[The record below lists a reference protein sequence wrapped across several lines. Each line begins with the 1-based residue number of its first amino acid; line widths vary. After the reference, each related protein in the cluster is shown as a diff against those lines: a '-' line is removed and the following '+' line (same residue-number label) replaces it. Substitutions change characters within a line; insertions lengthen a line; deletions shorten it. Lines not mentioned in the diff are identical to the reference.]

1 VPSAPGRVIPVT
13 GRGDTNDYRHRLEDA
28 NKIKRNLRKIA
39 KLKDV
44 LEDVVDHYESAKK
57 IVIEP
62 REETRL
68 TSELTAIQRQQSRLT
83 DLLQSLII
91 ELKDVTP
98 LKYQHE
104 ASYALDPMSSGIVIL
119 HPSVIFAK
127 DQALDFVKRRLPLLY
142 DRGEEYLLQDA
153 TASIPFIKLM
163 AAFILKTDVTF
174 AKDWAPKDRYSRGQ
188 QLLKEALQGLLMLRE
203 HGPTGVLA
211 DIGFGMP
218 WT

>member
-1 VPSAPGRVIPVT
+1 MR
-13 GRGDTNDYRHRLEDA
+13 RLESAD
-28 NKIKRNLRKIA
+28 KIKRNPLERISR
-39 KLKDV
+39 LKDV
-44 LEDVVDHYESAKK
+44 LDDVVDLYESAKK

-68 TSELTAIQRQQSRLT
+68 TSELTAIQQQQNRLT
-83 DLLQSLII
+83 DVLQNLIT

-127 DQALDFVKRRLPLLY
+127 EQALDFVKRRLPLLHG
-142 DRGEEYLLQDA
+142 RGEDYLLKDDA
-153 TASIPFIKLM
+153 ASIPFIKLM

-188 QLLKEALQGLLMLRE
+188 QLLKDALQGLLTLRE
-203 HGPTGVLA
+203 HGPTGAVS